1 MSILGKV
8 IKSAIIEKA
17 SIDEVYLDVTEE
29 ATRRLNAI
37 QDDVVAFNAI
47 IALARASS
55 LAGED
60 AVEMKMSKNTLR
72 KGHSGTKK
80 DDDAEFEGPNV
91 RDWFEQP
98 HYMWNHDDKLLL
110 CGAII
115 CDELRSEVLKQINY
129 SCSGG
134 VAHNKMLSK
143 IASAMHKPNRQT
155 LVPSCAV
162 QNLMHCLPINR
173 VAGFGGKLGDSLSDF
188 GGRKLEKFSDL
199 IEVGKSELSAAFG
212 EETAIWMLNAASGI
226 DHTPVEQRA
235 LTASIGCGKSYRQKN
250 TLPPIALQD
259 GRVLHWLRE
268 LSEELEERVQM
279 DTDMHSRK
287 PKQITVGLSIA
298 YVIPPKP
305 PGDTA
310 DPVKKWHEG
319 QGMSLSKVGPM
330 CAGAVAIS
338 KAAHAMAVRAVAD
351 STRLNKP
358 WNITYISLSASGF
371 VPIANE
377 SRSISSFFK
386 TAPSPIKKSK
396 SNPSSPYDTN
406 TAMLLNEIKEKEEK
420 NEKEEKEIQQE
431 INNKNLLN
439 FNITAIPTSNDSVT
453 AGLLKEFYSDLLDR
467 NSDTIEHGLET
478 VQTVKTVNSITEM
491 KSDFV
496 SEISTHGAK
505 NVPQDFCDKND
516 DDCDEYMHDEISDS
530 IKEIRSYYTDKCI
543 IRKKNMKNDYI
554 DCNGDNIDSKNGC
567 NNDKSSNNNN
577 FNENYD
583 VFGNIIDKSK
593 IRDSRNNTINDDT
606 NQSNFNYCKTI
617 KNFDDN
623 LVHNISDII
632 KRRDK
637 KDSSECIDTNN
648 KKDNDSLHAKNPS
661 NILRHEQLTSSF
673 HTSIVQPF
681 DTMNHNNNSNSID
694 NDLFLGRIISVDGK
708 ISRNL
713 HDNQQENTVC
723 GMESVENDMDDSDDV
738 IIVENDDENSSD
750 YNDMYDYNDYN
761 NDSNDSN
768 SHNINTYNNTTN
780 FVKNSSQGVSSIYHD
795 DNNDC
800 NNDDTI
806 ISKSKDIND
815 NSNHDNINH
824 KDNYNDND
832 NSNNNSDS
840 NNNNLINNS
849 NEHSPFNNSTSL
861 SNIDIDMDVF
871 YSLPLDLQKE
881 LSIAMNIPNVLNVK
895 ESKNINRVS
904 IGKIQKNKVNLNNS
918 KNKINTAILPMN
930 SSQLSSFFCNSGKC
944 TKQDKDKNDI
954 IMIEDDENDNEDDDH
969 NIDTNI
975 DSLLPSTIR

>member
-37 QDDVVAFNAI
+37 QNDVAAFNAI

-60 AVEMKMSKNTLR
+60 AVEMKMSKNALR

-80 DDDAEFEGPNV
+80 DDEAELEGPNV

-212 EETAIWMLNAASGI
+212 EETTIWMLNAASGI

-371 VPIANE
+371 VPVANE

-406 TAMLLNEIKEKEEK
+406 TVMLLKEIKEKEEK
-420 NEKEEKEIQQE
+420 NEKEEKEIQHE
-431 INNKNLLN
+431 INEKNLLSS
-439 FNITAIPTSNDSVT
+439 NITAIPPSDDSVT
-453 AGLLKEFYSDLLDR
+453 AVLLQECSFHLFDR
-467 NSDTIEHGLET
+467 KSDTIEHGLET
-478 VQTVKTVNSITEM
+478 VKTVNSTTEM
-491 KSDFV
+491 KPDSV
-496 SEISTHGAK
+496 SGISTHGAK
-505 NVPQDFCDKND
+505 NVPQDFYGGND

-530 IKEIRSYYTDKCI
+530 IKEISSYYTDKSI
-543 IRKKNMKNDYI
+543 IKKKNIKNDYI
-554 DCNGDNIDSKNGC
+554 NDNSDNLDSKNGS
-567 NNDKSSNNNN
+567 NNDISNNNNN
-577 FNENYD
+577 FNESYD
-583 VFGNIIDKSK
+583 VFGNNIGKNKIIN
-593 IRDSRNNTINDDT
+593 SRNNKINDDT
-606 NQSNFNYCKTI
+606 NQSNYNDCKI
-617 KNFDDN
+617 IQNINDN
-623 LVHNISDII
+623 LINNINDIT
-632 KRRDK
+632 KLSDK
-637 KDSSECIDTNN
+637 KDISDYNDTYN
-648 KKDNDSLHAKNPS
+648 KSDNDSIHKKTPS
-661 NILRHEQLTSSF
+661 NILHHELLTGSF
-673 HTSIVQPF
+673 NTSIIQPF
-681 DTMNHNNNSNSID
+681 DTINHNNNNNSID
-694 NDLFLGRIISVDGK
+694 NDLFRGRIISVDCK

-713 HDNQQENTVC
+713 HDNQQEKTVC
-723 GMESVENDMDDSDDV
+723 GMESVANDVDDSDDV
-738 IIVENDDENSSD
+738 IVVENNDENSSD
-750 YNDMYDYNDYN
+750 HNEMYDYNDYN

-768 SHNINTYNNTTN
+768 LHNINTDNNTTN
-780 FVKNSSQGVSSIYHD
+780 FVKSSSHGVSNIYH
-795 DNNDC
+795 NDC
-800 NNDDTI
+800 NDDDTI
-806 ISKSKDIND
+806 DSKGND
-815 NSNHDNINH
+815 ENNNNNHDNINH
-824 KDNYNDND
+824 NINHNDNHSD
-832 NSNNNSDS
+832 NNNSNNN

-849 NEHSPFNNSTSL
+849 NEHNPFNNSSTISH
-861 SNIDIDMDVF
+861 IDIDMDVF

-881 LSIAMNIPNVLNVK
+881 LSIAMNIPNVLNGK

-904 IGKIQKNKVNLNNS
+904 ISKSQKNKVNLNNS
-918 KNKINTAILPMN
+918 KNKINTATLPKS
-930 SSQLSSFFCNSGKC
+930 SSQLSSYFCNPGKC
-944 TKQDKDKNDI
+944 TNQDKDKDDV
-954 IMIEDDENDNEDDDH
+954 IMIEDDENDNEDDNH
-969 NIDTNI
+969 SSDTNI
-975 DSLLPSTIR
+975 DILLPSSIR

>member
-1 MSILGKV
+1 M
-8 IKSAIIEKA
+8 
-17 SIDEVYLDVTEE
+17 DVTEE

-37 QDDVVAFNAI
+37 QDDIPAFNEL
-47 IALARASS
+47 IAMARASA

-60 AVEMKMSKNTLR
+60 AVEMKMSKNALR
-72 KGHSGTKK
+72 KGHSGTTR
-80 DDDAEFEGPNV
+80 DDETELQGPNV

-199 IEVGKSELSAAFG
+199 IEVGKSELSASFG
-212 EETAIWMLNAASGI
+212 EETTIWMLNAAAGI

-305 PGDTA
+305 AGETA

-386 TAPSPIKKSK
+386 SAPSPLKK
-396 SNPSSPYDTN
+396 SNPSSPYDKN
-406 TAMLLNEIKEKEEK
+406 TAMLLKEIKEKEEQ
-420 NEKEEKEIQQE
+420 NEREEKEIQLE
-431 INNKNLLN
+431 IEKKRLSTINS
-439 FNITAIPTSNDSVT
+439 TPTSSSSSSSSLSDIPAVV
-453 AGLLKEFYSDLLDR
+453 LFPKEHSSNSIDR
-467 NSDTIEHGLET
+467 NPDNIKLDFNNLKSVNSATETVIESDTVINTHVPHE
-478 VQTVKTVNSITEM
+478 VKNI
-491 KSDFV
+491 
-496 SEISTHGAK
+496 
-505 NVPQDFCDKND
+505 PQDFYCGND
-516 DDCDEYMHDEISDS
+516 DDCEEYDNDEISDS
-530 IKEIRSYYTDKCI
+530 IKEISSYYTDKRI
-543 IRKKNMKNDYI
+543 VNKRENENTKNENTKNANSESVDDEANDVDKNVKKVKDDTYNHIDDTIRSSNDHNQIKKNND
-554 DCNGDNIDSKNGC
+554 
-567 NNDKSSNNNN
+567 NNDNTDN
-577 FNENYD
+577 NENKKEIK
-583 VFGNIIDKSK
+583 NSKIIQDKSIEEISEKTKGK
-593 IRDSRNNTINDDT
+593 ILSESSKVISSILTDDGSNRGDDLSRGRTVC
-606 NQSNFNYCKTI
+606 SNG
-617 KNFDDN
+617 
-623 LVHNISDII
+623 IS
-632 KRRDK
+632 
-637 KDSSECIDTNN
+637 SC
-648 KKDNDSLHAKNPS
+648 
-661 NILRHEQLTSSF
+661 SF
-673 HTSIVQPF
+673 H
-681 DTMNHNNNSNSID
+681 
-694 NDLFLGRIISVDGK
+694 NDLL
-708 ISRNL
+708 
-713 HDNQQENTVC
+713 QENKC
-723 GMESVENDMDDSDDV
+723 SEERDDSDGDGDDDV
-738 IIVENDDENSSD
+738 IIMEDNIGENSHE
-750 YNDMYDYNDYN
+750 YNDLYDYNDHN

-768 SHNINTYNNTTN
+768 ASYANIDNNARQIIGSNDDVINNDNNNHN
-780 FVKNSSQGVSSIYHD
+780 
-795 DNNDC
+795 DNNDA
-800 NNDDTI
+800 NNETDSI
-806 ISKSKDIND
+806 NNKDYD
-815 NSNHDNINH
+815 NNI
-824 KDNYNDND
+824 NDND
-832 NSNNNSDS
+832 NDSSHDDHNNNNTKINNNNSNNSNNNIDNNNT
-840 NNNNLINNS
+840 NNNNNNS
-849 NEHSPFNNSTSL
+849 LKNSTTVSQ
-861 SNIDIDMDVF
+861 IDMEVF
-871 YSLPLDLQKE
+871 YSLPLDLQEE
-881 LSIAMNIPNVLNVK
+881 LSASMNIPNFSNFQD
-895 ESKNINRVS
+895 SKNINKVS
-904 IGKIQKNKVNLNNS
+904 VPKGT
-918 KNKINTAILPMN
+918 KNKINLN
-930 SSQLSSFFCNSGKC
+930 SKKNISAANIPKTGSQLSTYFNSSISNSSSSTSKCNSDNC
-944 TKQDKDKNDI
+944 SNV
-954 IMIEDDENDNEDDDH
+954 IMIEDDDSGNENENKDADNDNDD
-969 NIDTNI
+969 IDI
-975 DSLLPSTIR
+975 LSSSKR

>member
-1 MSILGKV
+1 M
-8 IKSAIIEKA
+8 
-17 SIDEVYLDVTEE
+17 DVTEE

-37 QDDVVAFNAI
+37 QDDVPAFNEL
-47 IALARASS
+47 IAMARASA

-60 AVEMKMSKNTLR
+60 AVEMKMSKNALR
-72 KGHSGTKK
+72 KGHSGTTR
-80 DDDAEFEGPNV
+80 DDETELEGPNV

-199 IEVGKSELSAAFG
+199 IEVGKSELSASFG
-212 EETAIWMLNAASGI
+212 EETTIWMLNAAAGI

-305 PGDTA
+305 AGETA

-386 TAPSPIKKSK
+386 SAPSPLKK
-396 SNPSSPYDTN
+396 SNPSSPYDKN
-406 TAMLLNEIKEKEEK
+406 TAMLLKEIKEKEEQ
-420 NEKEEKEIQQE
+420 NEREEKEIQLE
-431 INNKNLLN
+431 IVKKRLSTMNS
-439 FNITAIPTSNDSVT
+439 TPTSSSSSSFSSSSTSSLSDTSALT
-453 AGLLKEFYSDLLDR
+453 LFPKEHSSYSIDR
-467 NSDTIEHGLET
+467 NSDNIKPDFHNL
-478 VQTVKTVNSITEM
+478 KTVNSATETV
-491 KSDFV
+491 KESATA
-496 SEISTHGAK
+496 ISTHVPHEVK
-505 NVPQDFCDKND
+505 NVPQDFYCGND
-516 DDCDEYMHDEISDS
+516 DDCEEYENDEISDS
-530 IKEIRSYYTDKCI
+530 IKEISSYYTDKRTKNKKENKNTKNLNSDI
-543 IRKKNMKNDYI
+543 IDDENNDVNQNVKKVNDDTYNRIDDTSRSSNDHNQIKKNDDNVKNKKEMK
-554 DCNGDNIDSKNGC
+554 
-567 NNDKSSNNNN
+567 
-577 FNENYD
+577 
-583 VFGNIIDKSK
+583 KSK
-593 IRDSRNNTINDDT
+593 ISQEKSIEEVSEKTDGQFLSESSKVISSILTDDE
-606 NQSNFNYCKTI
+606 SN
-617 KNFDDN
+617 
-623 LVHNISDII
+623 
-632 KRRDK
+632 RRD
-637 KDSSECIDTNN
+637 DLSRGRTVCGNGISS
-648 KKDNDSLHAKNPS
+648 
-661 NILRHEQLTSSF
+661 SSF
-673 HTSIVQPF
+673 H
-681 DTMNHNNNSNSID
+681 
-694 NDLFLGRIISVDGK
+694 NDLLEEDNCSVGREESDSDG
-708 ISRNL
+708 
-713 HDNQQENTVC
+713 D
-723 GMESVENDMDDSDDV
+723 GDDDDDDDV
-738 IIVENDDENSSD
+738 IIMEDNNGENSHE
-750 YNDMYDYNDYN
+750 YNDLYDYNDHN

-768 SHNINTYNNTTN
+768 ANYVNIDSNVRQIVGSNDD
-780 FVKNSSQGVSSIYHD
+780 VIVNSN
-795 DNNDC
+795 DNNDTNNETNNINNIDTENN
-800 NNDDTI
+800 NND
-806 ISKSKDIND
+806 ND
-815 NSNHDNINH
+815 NDDSHD
-824 KDNYNDND
+824 DPYNDNTMNN
-832 NSNNNSDS
+832 NSNNNSNNNIGYDNNT
-840 NNNNLINNS
+840 NNNNNNS
-849 NEHSPFNNSTSL
+849 LKNSTTVSQ
-861 SNIDIDMDVF
+861 IDMEVF

-881 LSIAMNIPNVLNVK
+881 LSASMNIPIISNSQD
-895 ESKNINRVS
+895 SKNINKVS
-904 IGKIQKNKVNLNNS
+904 VPKGT
-918 KNKINTAILPMN
+918 KNKINLN
-930 SSQLSSFFCNSGKC
+930 SKKNIGVANIPKTGSQLSTYFNNSISNSTSSYSVSKCNSDDC
-944 TKQDKDKNDI
+944 SNV
-954 IMIEDDENDNEDDDH
+954 IMIEDDDSERENENENKDADNDNDD
-969 NIDTNI
+969 IDI
-975 DSLLPSTIR
+975 LPSSKR